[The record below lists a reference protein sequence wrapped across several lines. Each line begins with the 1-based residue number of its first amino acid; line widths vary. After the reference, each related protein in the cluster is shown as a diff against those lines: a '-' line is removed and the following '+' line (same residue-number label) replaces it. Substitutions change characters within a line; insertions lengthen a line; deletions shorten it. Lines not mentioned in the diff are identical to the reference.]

1 MFDYPPTKAY
11 LCGVNALIMMTL
23 SHITAA
29 EAAAMI
35 KDGDN
40 LALSGFT
47 PNGNPKAI
55 FRELSQRAIRE
66 HEAGNPF
73 AIGIF
78 TGASSCQSV
87 EGDMAN
93 AHAIKFRA
101 PFSTNA
107 DFRNHVNLEEID
119 YEDMHLGH
127 MAERMRHGF
136 YGGMDWAVIEVSHY
150 EIVGNTCRAYLTS
163 AGGIVTTAVR
173 LAKRVIL
180 EHNTF
185 HNPNSRFL
193 HDTYEPADCGFGRQP
208 IPVLAPYDRVGH
220 DYVAIDVDKIVG
232 VIDSCIPEEARA
244 FKDVDEFTSKM
255 GHYVAEFLV
264 DDMKHGRIPPQFLPI
279 QSGVGA
285 TGNAVLAALGAN
297 EHIPRF
303 NVYSEVVQDA
313 AIKWMLEGKIIDAS
327 ATAMTVTNECLHT
340 VYDNMDYFSKHL
352 TIRQSEV
359 ANSPE
364 VIRRLGVIA
373 LNTAIECDLYGNEN
387 SSHIC
392 GSKLMNGIGGSCDY
406 ERNGY
411 ISVFT
416 TPSIAKGGRISAIV
430 PMCTHVDS
438 TEHDVDVIVTEQG
451 VADLRGKGPRRRA
464 EEIINHCAHPDY
476 RPLLREYLRI
486 ADKGHEPQS
495 MTAAFAMHDTLRKK
509 GDMRLTDF
517 SEYLK

>member
-1 MFDYPPTKAY
+1 M
-11 LCGVNALIMMTL
+11 VNTRIMMTL
-23 SHITAA
+23 SHLTAA

-35 KDGDN
+35 NNGDN
-40 LALSGFT
+40 MALSGFT

-55 FRELSQRAIRE
+55 FRELSKRAERE
-66 HEAGNPF
+66 HEAGRPF
-73 AIGIF
+73 AVGIY

-107 DFRNHVNLEEID
+107 DFRNHTNLGEID

-136 YGGMDWAVIEVSHY
+136 YGTMEWAIIEVSDF
-150 EIVGNTCRAYLTS
+150 EIVGSTCRAYLTS
-163 AGGIVTTAVR
+163 AGGIVTTAAR

-180 EHNTF
+180 EHNKF

-208 IPVLAPYDRVGH
+208 MPVLAPYDRVGEN
-220 DYVAIDVDKIVG
+220 YVSIDVSKIVG
-232 VIDSCIPEEARA
+232 VIESNIPEEARA

-255 GHYVAEFLV
+255 GQHVAEFLV
-264 DDMKHGRIPPQFLPI
+264 ADMKAGRIPPQFLPI

-285 TGNAVLAALGAN
+285 TGNAVLAALGSN
-297 EHIPRF
+297 KDIPNF

-313 AIKWMLEGKIIDAS
+313 AIRLMLEGKIIDAS
-327 ATAMTVTNECLHT
+327 ATAMTVTNECLQQ
-340 VYDNMDYFSKHL
+340 VYSNMDFFSKHL

-373 LNTAIECDLYGNEN
+373 LNTALECDLYGNEN
-387 SSHIC
+387 SSHIS
-392 GSKLMNGIGGSCDY
+392 GSRLMNGIGGSCDY

-411 ISVFT
+411 ISIFT
-416 TPSIAKGGRISAIV
+416 TPSIAKGGIISAIV

-464 EEIINHCAHPDY
+464 EEVINNCAHPDY

-495 MTAAFAMHDTLRKK
+495 MTAAFAMHDTLRRK

-517 SEYLK
+517 GEYLK

>member
-1 MFDYPPTKAY
+1 
-11 LCGVNALIMMTL
+11 
-23 SHITAA
+23 
-29 EAAAMI
+29 MI

-66 HEAGNPF
+66 HEAGKPF
-73 AIGIF
+73 AVGIF

-87 EGDMAN
+87 EGDMAK

-101 PFSTNA
+101 PFSTNE
-107 DFRNHVNLEEID
+107 DFRKHVNLEEID

-136 YGGMDWAVIEVSHY
+136 YGEMDWAVIEVSDY
-150 EIVGNTCRAYLTS
+150 EEVDGVCRAYLTS
-163 AGGIVTTAVR
+163 AGGIVTTAAR
-173 LAKRVIL
+173 LAHRIIL

-185 HNPNSRFL
+185 HNPNSKFL
-193 HDTYEPADCGFGRQP
+193 HDTYEPDDNHIGRKP
-208 IPVLAPYDRVGH
+208 IPVLAPYDRVG
-220 DYVAIDVDKIVG
+220 DNYVAIDPKKIVG
-232 VIDSCIPEEARA
+232 VIESCIPEEARA
-244 FKDVDEFTSKM
+244 FKAVDEFTSKM
-255 GHYVAEFLV
+255 GMYVADFLV
-264 DDMKHGRIPPQFLPI
+264 SDMKRGHIPPEFLPI

-285 TGNAVLAALGAN
+285 TGNAVLAALGGN
-297 EHIPRF
+297 PNIPRF

-313 AIKWMLEGKIIDAS
+313 AIHWMLEGKIIDAS
-327 ATAMTVTNECLHT
+327 ATAMTVTNEALKQ
-340 VYDNMDYFSKHL
+340 VYDNMDYFSRHL

-373 LNTAIECDLYGNEN
+373 LNTAIECDIYGNEN
-387 SSHIC
+387 SSHL
-392 GSKLMNGIGGSCDY
+392 SAAKLMNGIGGSCDY

-411 ISVFT
+411 ISIFT
-416 TPSIAKGGRISAIV
+416 TPSIAKGGKISAIV

-464 EEIINHCAHPDY
+464 EEVIECCAHPDY
-476 RPLLREYLRI
+476 KPILREYLRI

-495 MTAAFAMHDTLRKK
+495 LTAAFALHDTLKRK
-509 GDMRLTDF
+509 GDMRLVDF
-517 SEYLK
+517 GEYLK

>member
-1 MFDYPPTKAY
+1 MRSFFGSI
-11 LCGVNALIMMTL
+11 LLIL
-23 SHITAA
+23 
-29 EAAAMI
+29 
-35 KDGDN
+35 
-40 LALSGFT
+40 
-47 PNGNPKAI
+47 
-55 FRELSQRAIRE
+55 
-66 HEAGNPF
+66 
-73 AIGIF
+73 
-78 TGASSCQSV
+78 
-87 EGDMAN
+87 
-93 AHAIKFRA
+93 
-101 PFSTNA
+101 
-107 DFRNHVNLEEID
+107 
-119 YEDMHLGH
+119 
-127 MAERMRHGF
+127 
-136 YGGMDWAVIEVSHY
+136 
-150 EIVGNTCRAYLTS
+150 
-163 AGGIVTTAVR
+163 
-173 LAKRVIL
+173 
-180 EHNTF
+180 
-185 HNPNSRFL
+185 
-193 HDTYEPADCGFGRQP
+193 
-208 IPVLAPYDRVGH
+208 
-220 DYVAIDVDKIVG
+220 
-232 VIDSCIPEEARA
+232 
-244 FKDVDEFTSKM
+244 
-255 GHYVAEFLV
+255 
-264 DDMKHGRIPPQFLPI
+264 
-279 QSGVGA
+279 
-285 TGNAVLAALGAN
+285 VLAALGAN

>member
-1 MFDYPPTKAY
+1 
-11 LCGVNALIMMTL
+11 
-23 SHITAA
+23 
-29 EAAAMI
+29 MI

-55 FRELSQRAIRE
+55 FRELSQRAVRE

-73 AIGIF
+73 AVGIF

-87 EGDMAN
+87 EGDMAK

-101 PFSTNA
+101 PFSTNE
-107 DFRNHVNLEEID
+107 DFRKHVNLEEID

-136 YGGMDWAVIEVSHY
+136 YGEMDWAVIEVSDY
-150 EIVGNTCRAYLTS
+150 EEVNGVCRAYLTS
-163 AGGIVTTAVR
+163 AGGIVTTAAR

-180 EHNTF
+180 EHNVF
-185 HNPNSRFL
+185 HNPNSKFL
-193 HDTYEPADCGFGRQP
+193 HDTYEPDDNRIGRKP
-208 IPVLAPYDRVGH
+208 IPVLAPYDRVGEN
-220 DYVAIDVDKIVG
+220 YVAIDPKKIVG
-232 VIDSCIPEEARA
+232 VIESCIPEEARA
-244 FKDVDEFTSKM
+244 FKAVDEFTSKM
-255 GHYVAEFLV
+255 GMYVADFLV
-264 DDMKHGRIPPQFLPI
+264 SDMKRGHIPPEFLPI

-285 TGNAVLAALGAN
+285 TGNAVLAALGGNAN
-297 EHIPRF
+297 IPRF

-313 AIKWMLEGKIIDAS
+313 AIHWMLEGKIIDAS
-327 ATAMTVTNECLHT
+327 ATAMTVTNEALKQ
-340 VYDNMDYFSKHL
+340 VYDNMDYFSRHL

-387 SSHIC
+387 SSHL
-392 GSKLMNGIGGSCDY
+392 SAAKLMNGIGGSCDY

-411 ISVFT
+411 ISIFT
-416 TPSIAKGGRISAIV
+416 TPSIAKGGKISAIV

-464 EEIINHCAHPDY
+464 EEVIECCAHPDY
-476 RPLLREYLRI
+476 KPILREYLRI
-486 ADKGHEPQS
+486 ADKGHERQS
-495 MTAAFAMHDTLRKK
+495 LTAAFALHDTLKRK
-509 GDMRLTDF
+509 GDMRLVDF
-517 SEYLK
+517 GEYLK